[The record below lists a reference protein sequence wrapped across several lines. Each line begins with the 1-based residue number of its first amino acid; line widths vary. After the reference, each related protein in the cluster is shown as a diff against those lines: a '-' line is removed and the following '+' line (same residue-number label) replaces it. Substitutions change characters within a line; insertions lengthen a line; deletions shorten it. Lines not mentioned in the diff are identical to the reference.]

1 MKMSNT
7 NLIIPVMVNQPNG
20 SVENVISFELDFDP
34 ALNRYNV
41 SLTEEFINDIL
52 ESFKTGFL
60 TIDPTRSIE
69 FKSTEES
76 KPVTIV
82 KPDIDILN
90 YVGYQEIPVKSGDD
104 ANVGMIFYLTV
115 NTADNN
121 MSIMPISIEKTVVKC
136 TLTESEMIE
145 QVKSIFAEWPEWV
158 IPKYTDKEFKWEKYK
173 QKIGTLPLPQFVKLP
188 TGLLL
193 TTRSIDIVIPWFKKY
208 NARERYNTWNNI
220 RVMNNIA
227 RQTRRGMGNTQYNNT
242 SFYKGSSEFDCP
254 VIVVKKGELY
264 SVFKHPNFT
273 QYGYNVKYD

>member
-1 MKMSNT
+1 MSNT
-7 NLIIPVMVNQPNG
+7 NLIIPVIVNHPNG
-20 SVENVISFELDFDP
+20 SAETFISFELDFDP

-41 SLTEEFINDIL
+41 SLTEEFINDTL

-69 FKSTEES
+69 FKSTVES

-90 YVGYQEIPVKSGDD
+90 YVGYQENTVKSGDD
-104 ANVGMIFYLTV
+104 TNLEMVYYLTV

-121 MSIMPISIEKTVVKC
+121 MSIIPSIEKTVVKC

-173 QKIGTLPLPQFVKLP
+173 QKIGNLPLPQFVKLP

-208 NARERYNTWNNI
+208 NARERYNAWNNI

-242 SFYKGSSEFDCP
+242 SFYKGPREFDCP

-273 QYGYNVKYD
+273 QYGYNVKYDEV

>member
-1 MKMSNT
+1 MSDT
-7 NLIIPVMVNQPNG
+7 NLIIPVIVNHQPNG
-20 SVENVISFELDFDP
+20 CVESVISFGLDFDP
-34 ALNRYNV
+34 ALNHYNI
-41 SLTEEFINDIL
+41 SLTEEFITDII

-76 KPVTIV
+76 KLVTIV

-104 ANVGMIFYLTV
+104 TNVGMIFYLTV
-115 NTADNN
+115 NTADNR
-121 MSIMPISIEKTVVKC
+121 ICIEKSVVEC

-145 QVKSIFAEWPEWV
+145 QVKSIFAEWPEWI
-158 IPKYTDKEFKWEKYK
+158 IPKYTDKEFKWEKCK
-173 QKIGTLPLPQFVKLP
+173 QKIGTLPLPQLVKLP

-193 TTRSIDIVIPWFKKY
+193 TTRSIDIVIPWIRKY
-208 NARERYNTWNNI
+208 NARERYNAWNTV

-242 SFYKGSSEFDCP
+242 SFYKGLSEFDCP

-273 QYGYNVKYD
+273 QYGYNVKYN